1 MDWRYFI
8 FFLPW
13 IVGRPPLSQGMA
25 GGAAAGVVSLRLFG
39 GIIAAYALTLIL
51 FSINY
56 FFFFTWRRN
65 KIDFTFSGKKNVCGS
80 NRFYKPKKKKK
91 RYAFMLNVCSAFF
104 FLFL

>member
-65 KIDFTFSGKKNVCGS
+65 KIDFTFSGKKTSVDRTVSINL
-80 NRFYKPKKKKK
+80 KKK
-91 RYAFMLNVCSAFF
+91 
-104 FLFL
+104 